1 MATFT
6 VYKRTNKSGFSWQY
20 DVKDP
25 SFKNGKKR
33 KAGFKTK
40 ADATNAALELIK
52 QIDEDNN
59 IDDQK
64 TFTSYYNEWL
74 ELKNKQVVAAKQY
87 YWYERSLKIFQEHF
101 GENFLVSN
109 IKRSEYQKMLNKYG
123 KGRTTETVRKVHGCL
138 SPCIKDAV
146 YDGYLKKDPTYQV
159 DVKGTKKAKNEE
171 NKYMTITQYLD
182 MLEYFKSRDEQS
194 YVFLYLLAITGGR
207 YSDCID
213 MTFKDLNKAPGVIH
227 LPGTK
232 TSNAKRDVEVNIS
245 DISLLNKKISNLP
258 RRIDGKLFSV
268 SHNAL
273 KKSFNFTKKQIGLDN
288 DEITPYSLRHTHTS
302 FLLSKGIPIEYI
314 SKRLGHS
321 SISITLDT
329 YSHLLDEHKKEQGQR
344 VRELFS

>member
-87 YWYERSLKIFQEHF
+87 YWYERSLKIFHEHF

>member
-52 QIDEDNN
+52 QIDEGNN
-59 IDDQK
+59 IDDHK
-64 TFTSYYNEWL
+64 TFANYYNEWL
-74 ELKNKQVVAAKQY
+74 ELKNKQVVAEKQY

-101 GENFLVSN
+101 GNDFLVSN

-123 KGRTTETVRKVHGCL
+123 KGRSTETVRKVHGCL
-138 SPCIKDAV
+138 SPCIRDAV
-146 YDGYLKKDPTYQV
+146 YDGYIKKDPTYQV

-171 NKYMTITQYLD
+171 DKFMTIAQYLD

-207 YSDCID
+207 YSDCIN
-213 MTFKDLNKAPGVIH
+213 MTFKDLNKAPGIIH

-232 TSNAKRDVEVNIS
+232 TSNAKRDIEVNLS
-245 DISLLNKKISNLP
+245 DVSLLNKKLSKLP
-258 RRIDGKLFSV
+258 RKIDGKLFNV